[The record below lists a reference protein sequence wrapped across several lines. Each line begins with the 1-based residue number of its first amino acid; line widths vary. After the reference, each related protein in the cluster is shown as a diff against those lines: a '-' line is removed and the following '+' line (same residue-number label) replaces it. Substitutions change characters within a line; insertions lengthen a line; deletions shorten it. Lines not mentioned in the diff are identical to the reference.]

1 LLWAFGWQSRSPIFT
16 KVSEKKSPPQITLH
30 RRMQLDIA
38 RNFAE
43 IRNERHQEAASQVA
57 GVGEQVTQSS
67 SATGELLSLSAGQ
80 PGCKSAPLLQRH
92 RRGARVPKRCDWPL
106 FCCKDAGCT

>member
-1 LLWAFGWQSRSPIFT
+1 
-16 KVSEKKSPPQITLH
+16 
-30 RRMQLDIA
+30 MQLDIA

-80 PGCKSAPLLQRH
+80 PGCKSARSFSGTDGAPACRSAATGHYSAARMLVRPDSPLEQR
-92 RRGARVPKRCDWPL
+92 RFELSVPP
-106 FCCKDAGCT
+106 